1 MNNRQLVLMSV
12 CALLGFSACS
22 EKKQTKDIIVPKVVK
37 KVQKKINTI
46 PREKNINQ
54 NFSAEFVS
62 GYFDKL
68 IEENENKM

>member
-46 PREKNINQ
+46 PREKLR
-54 NFSAEFVS
+54 FSTPKEELF
-62 GYFDKL
+62 KL
-68 IEENENKM
+68 CV